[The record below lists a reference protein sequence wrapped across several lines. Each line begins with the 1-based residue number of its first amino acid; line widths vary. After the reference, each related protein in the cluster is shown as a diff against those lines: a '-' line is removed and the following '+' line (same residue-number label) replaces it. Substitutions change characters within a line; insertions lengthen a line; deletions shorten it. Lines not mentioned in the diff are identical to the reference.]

1 MLGVA
6 RVMLWITSFECH
18 EEGAQ
23 QRGIDPYYARE
34 DGALGSFVDDEVL

>member
-23 QRGIDPYYARE
+23 RRGIDPYCAGE
-34 DGALGSFVDDEVL
+34 DGAPGSFMDDEVL